1 MRHMDSTNLRTA
13 AASLTRALAETVP
26 GSVVDACCLR
36 AYEALTRMAHNRG
49 LDTADARQ
57 WPQNPQTTKG
67 G

>member
-1 MRHMDSTNLRTA
+1 MRRIDAIDLGTA
-13 AASLTRALAETVP
+13 AASITRALAETVP

-36 AYEALTRMAHNRG
+36 AYEALTRIAKARG
-49 LDTADARQ
+49 LNTADARD